1 MVKDKIVYFLYITED
16 GSMSSEVV
24 VKETIEA
31 DILPKIGET
40 IVIKR
45 NISMC
50 ESVVT
55 EIIYTINEKL
65 QTEID
70 VYCKQLHCRII

>member
-1 MVKDKIVYFLYITED
+1 MKDKIIYFLYITED

-31 DILPKIGET
+31 DILPKVGET
-40 IVIKR
+40 IAIKR
-45 NISMC
+45 NVAMC

-55 EIIYTINEKL
+55 EIIHTINEKL
-65 QTEID
+65 QTEIC
-70 VYCKQLHCRII
+70 VYCKQLRCVIV

>member
-1 MVKDKIVYFLYITED
+1 MKDKIVYLLYITED

-24 VKETIEA
+24 VEETIEA

-40 IVIKR
+40 IAFKR
-45 NISMC
+45 YKSMC

-55 EIIYTINEKL
+55 EVVHTINEKL
-65 QTEID
+65 QTEIY
-70 VYCKQLHCRII
+70 VCCKQLHCRIV

>member
-1 MVKDKIVYFLYITED
+1 MKDKIVYLLYITED
-16 GSMSSEVV
+16 GSVSSEVV

-45 NISMC
+45 NIAMC

-55 EIIYTINEKL
+55 EIIHAINEKL
-65 QTEID
+65 QTEIC
-70 VYCKQLHCRII
+70 VYCKQLRCRIV